1 MRKIF
6 GFALA
11 LSIASGASQVDARY
25 LQADSLGLADG
36 PSVYGYAHQ
45 NPVNNTDPTG
55 QYCLT
60 MNGQTT
66 CRSPGGTNVSWPTQP
81 GWGPSS
87 YIGPDTRNYHY
98 YDKSSLHPDRTYD
111 VDCLLQ
117 GLISGPEPLPS
128 NGASYGGTRNYA
140 NPWIA
145 GGGFSD
151 RRGINPVTSF
161 IVTDANSGSTGIANV
176 TNTGHTLSTGY
187 VARFPT
193 RNGIRVV
200 GEGSGIL
207 QHPWNPTRFPINSVW
222 GPANERIMEQCLC
235 EN

>member
-1 MRKIF
+1 MKNLLRF
-6 GFALA
+6 LTVLGLV
-11 LSIASGASQVDARY
+11 ASASHVDARY

-36 PSVYGYAHQ
+36 PSMYGYAHQ
-45 NPVNNTDPTG
+45 NPTNNTDPTG
-55 QYCLT
+55 QYCVT

-87 YIGPDTRNYHY
+87 YFGPDSRNYHY
-98 YDKSSLHPDRTYD
+98 YDKSTFYPDRIYD
-111 VDCLLQ
+111 VDCLLR
-117 GLISGPEPLPS
+117 GLIAAPELLPS
-128 NGASYGGTRNYA
+128 NGASHDGTRNYA

-145 GGGFSD
+145 GGGRAD
-151 RRGINPVTSF
+151 RRGNNPVTSF
-161 IVTDANSGSTGIANV
+161 IVTDANSGATGIANV
-176 TNTGHTLSTGY
+176 TNPGHILSTGY

-193 RNGIRVV
+193 RNGIMVV
-200 GEGSGIL
+200 GEGTGIL
-207 QHPWNPTRFPINSVW
+207 QHPWNPLRFPINSVW